1 MKRSCTFWENLCPYK
16 NVDIDVSVPKHYKFV
31 LNLLWKY
38 SRENIISCTLAVA
51 LSTTSFYKQQV
62 VEGG

>member
-16 NVDIDVSVPKHYKFV
+16 NVDIDASVPNTTSL

-38 SRENIISCTLAVA
+38 SRENIVSCTLAVA